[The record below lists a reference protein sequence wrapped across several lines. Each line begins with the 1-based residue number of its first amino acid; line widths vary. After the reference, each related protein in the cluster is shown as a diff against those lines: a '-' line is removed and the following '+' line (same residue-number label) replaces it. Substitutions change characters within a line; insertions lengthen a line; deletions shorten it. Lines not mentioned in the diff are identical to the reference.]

1 MEQLTFYGP
10 SAGRWSPLM
19 QKATLGSKPDFP
31 ITTSINLVTLAR
43 ESEDKGVGFASGLI
57 AILTVCR
64 SYWKLPRECMRND
77 GSKSLMVMLGSVE
90 LWSQHMFPYVLALL
104 EDYTPST
111 HFLSTQAGAEG
122 HRSVNERDKLNS
134 PKMVELALEPQA
146 QDCGYFWCEGEHSG
160 YSGGYFP

>member
-1 MEQLTFYGP
+1 MIQACGAGGP
-10 SAGRWSPLM
+10 ELACGAINILWPLRWSPLM

-57 AILTVCR
+57 ATLTVCR

-77 GSKSLMVMLGSVE
+77 GSKSLIVMLGSVE
-90 LWSQHMFPYVLALL
+90 LWSQHMFPYVLSLL

-134 PKMVELALEPQA
+134 PKMVEAGPGATGPGLWLLLV
-146 QDCGYFWCEGEHSG
+146 
-160 YSGGYFP
+160 